1 LSVGAQTILSELP
14 RIAGSDFVFSTT
26 GVSPISGYSNAKER
40 LDRIVAEVAQEEAY
54 SRTATLAVVG
64 AWRVHDLRRTVASGM
79 ARSGTPPHVIE
90 AILNHR
96 NGIVSGVAAVYNRY
110 DYYQEKRA
118 ALEVWAHF
126 VAQSHTEALH
136 DGLQ

>member
-1 LSVGAQTILSELP
+1 LSVAAQTILSALP

-40 LDRIVAEVAQEEAY
+40 LDRIVTEVAQEEAH
-54 SRTATLAVVG
+54 SRSATLAAVG
-64 AWRVHDLRRTVASGM
+64 AWRVHDLRRTVASSM
-79 ARSGTPPHVIE
+79 ASAGTSPHVIE

-110 DYYQEKRA
+110 DYGNEKRA
-118 ALEVWAHF
+118 ALEAWA
-126 VAQSHTEALH
+126 ASLPLTTSPKMQS
-136 DGLQ
+136 